1 VERIAD
7 HITNIMEKIELKISD
22 RVEFTE
28 YAKSDLKE
36 LKELILEN
44 MEDSFEMIRESD
56 ISNLEIISE
65 REEEIDQKVKESKN
79 SHLERMK
86 QGICL
91 PMAGVI
97 YTDILTDLE
106 RISDHCMNIAQ
117 DFNEINLVKR
127 NRKVNRPLPRV

>member
-1 VERIAD
+1 
-7 HITNIMEKIELKISD
+7 MELKISD

-28 YAKSDLKE
+28 YAKKDLQE
-36 LKELILEN
+36 LKGLILEN
-44 MEDSFEMIRESD
+44 LNESFDMVRESD
-56 ISNLEIISE
+56 ISNLDSVYS
-65 REEEIDQKVKESKN
+65 REEKIDLKVKESKD

-117 DFNEINLVKR
+117 EFHEINLVKK
-127 NRKVNRPLPRV
+127 NRKIDRLLPSI